1 MRNILFGIVIALVIV
16 FGLRYCEY
24 NKDEREE
31 LTQSTALI
39 EKQLKNVGKL
49 VVTEGNY
56 AQVFSYEDSK
66 KFYFDVLSARKKA
79 LVVVNATATIAY
91 DLSKIET
98 EVDASTKTVILK
110 SIPKPELSINPNI
123 EYYDVTQD
131 YLNQF
136 EAKDYNTIKKRVEN
150 MLREKIQASDLTSNA
165 QNRLISELQKIYI
178 VTQSMGWTLQYNE
191 RPIED
196 AADLQTKIP
205 NTTFL
210 DEG

>member
-1 MRNILFGIVIALVIV
+1 MRNILLGIVIALVIV
-16 FGLRYCEY
+16 FALRYCEH
-24 NKDEREE
+24 NKDEREQ

-79 LVVVNATATIAY
+79 LVVVNATAAISY
-91 DLSKIET
+91 DLQKIET
-98 EVDASTKTVILK
+98 SIDADTKTVTILR
-110 SIPKPELSINPNI
+110 IPEPELNINPNI

-136 EAKDYNTIKKRVEN
+136 DAKDYNIIKKRVEK
-150 MLREKIQASDLTSNA
+150 MLREKIQQSDLTKNA

-191 RPIED
+191 SAINSEEE
-196 AADLQTKIP
+196 LQQIQ
-205 NTTFL
+205 L
-210 DEG
+210 